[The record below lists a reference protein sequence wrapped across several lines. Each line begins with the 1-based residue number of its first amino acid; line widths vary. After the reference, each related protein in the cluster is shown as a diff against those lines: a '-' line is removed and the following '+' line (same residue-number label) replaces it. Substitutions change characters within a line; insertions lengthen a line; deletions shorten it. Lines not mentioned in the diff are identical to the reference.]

1 MRRRSPSLLGEPD
14 GVPEEMF
21 RARIGRLVYEIVA
34 ERHADGAT
42 APKFDVIL
50 RPERA

>member
-1 MRRRSPSLLGEPD
+1 MRRRSPSLFGEHD
-14 GVPEEMF
+14 GLHEEKF
-21 RARIGRLVYEIVA
+21 HARIGRLVYEIVV

-42 APKFDVIL
+42 TPKFDLIL